1 MLLRRELPPG
11 LKRYLED
18 RSRSGDRRQGVRAR
32 SFLLGGILSFFLAIG
47 APYGNIL
54 IKGPY
59 IAQNATTSGAFLL
72 LVLLVGVLNLLFKLG
87 AGRPGRALLTALLAI
102 GLYLGAW
109 WPPRSL
115 DLNSPLLIYSSFL
128 VLLLVLNWAMA
139 VHGRSLTLNRSEL
152 ILVFVMLLV
161 VSAVCSLGLSEI
173 FLPGITALFYFASIE
188 NRWAERLFPLLPE
201 RRIMVDDGNQNRAF
215 YESVGAGHSVA
226 YEAWVEPLFWW
237 GIFLGALYATLIS
250 MAVILRRQWVERE
263 RLPYP
268 VAQVPLALVSGEKGE
283 MLVNRFF
290 KSPAMWAGCA
300 LPLLVG
306 SLKAWHSYDPAV
318 VQPRMFWSFP
328 VLDVELI
335 IVQISF
341 IWIGFCYFVN
351 TKIAAGVCL
360 FHLLFK
366 LEGWALVF
374 MGLGSGQT
382 VTHGFSTVPLMG
394 YQGAGAFMALVA
406 AGLWVG
412 REHLK
417 NVARKALG
425 RAPHVDDGDE
435 ILSYRIAAAGAVGGP
450 LVMAGWLWLMGAPLW
465 VAALFVAVVLCVFIG
480 ITRYVAE
487 AGLVGTS
494 SPLGAPEL
502 VTGIL
507 GSQLIG
513 PTGVFCLSMGYAWF
527 LNGTINL
534 MTVLATGLKLVGEV
548 DRRSR
553 GRLLGAVVLALAI
566 GVAGAF
572 WMILHMAHEYGGIN
586 LRGSYFQVA
595 PADIY
600 NVALR
605 NLEPRGVYW
614 TGLGFYLG
622 GAAAMLIM
630 LWARMRFLWW
640 PLHPLG
646 FPVGMVI
653 YYMWF
658 SILAACLIKKVVL
671 RYGGAAAYRRT
682 QPFFLGLIVGHVLC
696 NGAWLMVD
704 SLTGMI
710 RNIPLQM

>member
-1 MLLRRELPPG
+1 MKRELPPR
-11 LKRYLED
+11 LQRYLED
-18 RSRSGDRRQGVRAR
+18 RSGAGDGRQGVRPRA
-32 SFLLGGILSFFLAIG
+32 FLLGGILSFFLAIG

-59 IAQNATTSGAFLL
+59 LAQNATTSGAFLL

-87 AGRPGRALLTALLAI
+87 SGQQGRALSIALLAF
-102 GLYLGAW
+102 GLYLAAW
-109 WPPRSL
+109 WPSGDL
-115 DLNSPLLIYSSFL
+115 DWHSPALIYSTFV
-128 VLLLVLNWAMA
+128 VLLLVLNCAVA
-139 VHGRSLTLNRSEL
+139 VHGGSLALNRSEL
-152 ILVFVMLLV
+152 ILVYTMLLV

-173 FLPGITALFYFASIE
+173 LLPGITALFYYASPE

-201 RRIMVDDGNQNRAF
+201 RRIMVDDGNLNRAF
-215 YESVGAGHSVA
+215 YEGVSAGHSIA
-226 YEAWVEPLFWW
+226 YQAWLEPLFWW

-250 MAVILRRQWVERE
+250 MTVILRRQWVERE

-268 VAQVPLALVSGEKGE
+268 VAQVPLALVSGEKGDQ
-283 MLVNRFF
+283 LVNRFF

-300 LPLLVG
+300 LPLVVG
-306 SLKAWHSYDPAV
+306 SLRAWHSYDPAV
-318 VQPRMFWSFP
+318 MRPPVFWSFP
-328 VLDVELI
+328 VLEVELI

-341 IWIGFCYFVN
+341 IWIGFCYFIN
-351 TKIAAGVCL
+351 TRIATGVCL

-374 MGLGSGQT
+374 TGLGSDHK

-412 REHLK
+412 RGHLR

-425 RAPHVDDGDE
+425 RAPQIDDGDE
-435 ILSYRIAAAGAVGGP
+435 ILSYRKAVAGAVGGTA
-450 LVMAGWLWLMGAPLW
+450 VMAGWLWLMGTPLW
-465 VAALFVAVVLCVFIG
+465 VAALFTAVVLCVFIG

-487 AGLVGTS
+487 AGLVGMS

-502 VTGIL
+502 VAGIL

-513 PTGVFCLSMGYAWF
+513 PTGVFCLSMGYAWT

-534 MTVLATGLKLVGEV
+534 MTVLATGLKLAGEM

-553 GRLLGAVVLALAI
+553 RRVLGAVILALAI
-566 GVAGAF
+566 GISGAF

-586 LRGSYFQVA
+586 LRGSYFHNA

-605 NLEPRGVYW
+605 NLEPGGVYW

-622 GAAAMLIM
+622 GAAAMLFL
-630 LWARMRFLWW
+630 LWARLRFLWW

-658 SILAACLIKKVVL
+658 SVLVACLIKKMVL

-704 SLTGMI
+704 SFTGMI

>member
-1 MLLRRELPPG
+1 MKRELPRR
-11 LKRYLED
+11 LQRYLED
-18 RSRSGDRRQGVRAR
+18 RSVAGDGRQKVRAR
-32 SFLLGGILSFFLAIG
+32 AFLLGGILSFFLAIG

-54 IKGPY
+54 VKGPY
-59 IAQNATTSGAFLL
+59 MAQNATTSGAFLL
-72 LVLLVGVLNLLFKLG
+72 LVLLVGVLNLLFRLG
-87 AGRPGRALLTALLAI
+87 AGRRDRAMLMALL
-102 GLYLGAW
+102 GLGFYLVAW
-109 WPPRSL
+109 WPLHAFDIHSPR
-115 DLNSPLLIYSSFL
+115 LIYSSFL
-128 VLLLVLNWAMA
+128 VFLLVLNWAL
-139 VHGRSLTLNRSEL
+139 VLHGGSLTLNRSEL
-152 ILVFVMLLV
+152 ILVYAMLLV

-173 FLPGITALFYFASIE
+173 LLPGITALFYYASPE

-215 YESVGAGHSVA
+215 YESAGAGHSIA

-237 GIFLGALYATLIS
+237 GIFLGALYAALTS

-268 VAQVPLALVSGEKGE
+268 VAQVPLALVRGEKGGS
-283 MLVNRFF
+283 LVNHLF

-300 LPLLVG
+300 LPLVVG
-306 SLKAWHSYDPAV
+306 SLRAWHMYDPAV
-318 VQPRMFWSFP
+318 VRPRVFWSFP

-341 IWIGFCYFVN
+341 IWVGFCYFVN

-374 MGLGSGQT
+374 MGLRPDQT

-406 AGLWVG
+406 AGLWMG

-417 NVARKALG
+417 AVARKALG
-425 RAPHVDDGDE
+425 RTPHIDDGDE
-435 ILSYRIAAAGAVGGP
+435 ILSYRKAAAGAVGGP
-450 LVMAGWLWLMGAPLW
+450 VVMAGWLWLMGAPLW

-487 AGLVGTS
+487 AGLVGMS
-494 SPLGAPEL
+494 SPMGAPEL
-502 VTGIL
+502 VAGIL

-513 PTGVFCLSMGYAWF
+513 PTGVFCLSMGYAWT

-534 MTVLATGLKLVGEV
+534 MTVLATGLKLVGEM
-548 DRRSR
+548 DRSSR
-553 GRLLGAVVLALAI
+553 RRVLGAVVLALAI

-572 WMILHMAHEYGGIN
+572 WIILHMAHEYGGIN
-586 LRGSYFQVA
+586 LRGSYFQNA

-622 GAAAMLIM
+622 GAAAMLLL

-658 SILAACLIKKVVL
+658 SILVACLIKKLVL
-671 RYGGAAAYRRT
+671 RYGGAAAYRRS

-696 NGAWLMVD
+696 NGAWIMVD
-704 SLTGMI
+704 SMTGMI